1 MLYIYIYSY
10 LKVVDLLK
18 LGAFWFWQNAAGL
31 KNAHVEVQQEER
43 LKHLERV
50 GITS

>member
-1 MLYIYIYSY
+1 MLYKFV
-10 LKVVDLLK
+10 KVVDLLK
-18 LGAFWFWQNAAGL
+18 LGTFWFWQNAAGL
-31 KNAHVEVQQEER
+31 KNAHVEVQQEGR